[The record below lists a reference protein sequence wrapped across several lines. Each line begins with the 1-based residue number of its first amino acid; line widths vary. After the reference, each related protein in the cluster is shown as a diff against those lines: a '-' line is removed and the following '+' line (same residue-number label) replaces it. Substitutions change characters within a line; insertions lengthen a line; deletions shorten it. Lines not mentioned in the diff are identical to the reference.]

1 MNHLISV
8 VTAQLFDGNN
18 ANSRNNAYGENN
30 YAHDRQSDFRPNR
43 MHPRMRFLR
52 VSSQLSGIPKFVCFP
67 LFPHGLFTS
76 LYQIPQREADARN
89 RIPGIDGSPYLREP
103 STAPP
108 FLRPP

>member
-1 MNHLISV
+1 MSTV
-8 VTAQLFDGNN
+8 VAKGPAITRDEKLEVLVDKYQ
-18 ANSRNNAYGENN
+18 
-30 YAHDRQSDFRPNR
+30 
-43 MHPRMRFLR
+43 
-52 VSSQLSGIPKFVCFP
+52 VSSPLSGIPKFVCFP